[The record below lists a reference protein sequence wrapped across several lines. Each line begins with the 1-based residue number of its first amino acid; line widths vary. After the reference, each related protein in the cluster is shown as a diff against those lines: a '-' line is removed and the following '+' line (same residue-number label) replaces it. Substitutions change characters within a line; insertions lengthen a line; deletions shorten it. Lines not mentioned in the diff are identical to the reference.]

1 MSPWARGLPATR
13 ESTPALAAAHD
24 GLSPD
29 ALLPHPARL
38 RAVEPETPGV
48 ATFWLEFL
56 EDGRREDYRLRPG
69 QFNMIYLPGI
79 GEVPISVSG
88 LPADGPGIGHTI
100 RFVGRV
106 TNCLGALKPGAVVG
120 LRGPYGTGWP
130 LEQALGRDVL
140 VVAGGLGLAPLKLAV
155 ESLLADRGR
164 CGRLILLYGAREP
177 CDLLYQKEYAEWER
191 RGLELMITVDRAG
204 PGWAGRVGVVPLL
217 LRRLRPDP
225 SRTIMMTCGP
235 EIMMRYAVAEALA
248 DRLDAGNISLSLER
262 NMQCAVG
269 LCGHCQLG
277 PEFLCKDGPVLPY
290 RRVARFLQHE
300 HF

>member
-1 MSPWARGLPATR
+1 MSPWERGLPAAR
-13 ESTPALAAAHD
+13 ESTPALTAAHD

-29 ALLPHPARL
+29 PLLPHPARL

-56 EDGRREDYRLRPG
+56 EDVRREDYRLQPG
-69 QFNMIYLPGI
+69 QFNMIYVPGI
-79 GEVPISVSG
+79 GEVAISVSG
-88 LPADGPGIGHTI
+88 VQADGRGIGHTI

-106 TNCLGALKPGAVVG
+106 TNCLGVLKPGAVVG

-130 LEQALGRDVL
+130 LEQAHGRDVL

-155 ESLLADRGR
+155 EALLADRGR

-177 CDLLYQKEYAEWER
+177 CDLLYQKEYADWER

-225 SRTIMMTCGP
+225 SRTILMTCGP
-235 EIMMRYAVAEALA
+235 EIMMRYAVAEARA
-248 DRLDAGNISLSLER
+248 DRIDAGNIFVSLER

-290 RRVARFLQHE
+290 RRVGRFLQHE